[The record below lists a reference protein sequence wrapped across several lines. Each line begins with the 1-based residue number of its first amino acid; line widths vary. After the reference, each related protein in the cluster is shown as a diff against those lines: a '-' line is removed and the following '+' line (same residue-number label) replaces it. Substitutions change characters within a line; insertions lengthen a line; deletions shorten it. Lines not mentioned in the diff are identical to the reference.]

1 MVWTDLVEETKL
13 LGVVVSSN
21 LSWHSNTEYI
31 AKRCNNKLWVLRRL
45 KKLGASHSDLLD
57 VFYKQV
63 RSIAEFGVPVWNSAL
78 TGIDI
83 AKLERIQKTALHII
97 LGENYR
103 SYSSALKT
111 LGVKKLSERRKQLCL
126 KFAIKAEKHPKFSK
140 WFKPNKR
147 KTTTRQLQ
155 PKYCEVFVKKN
166 RFKKSSIC
174 YMTKILNNLHKKIKQ

>member
-1 MVWTDLVEETKL
+1 M
-13 LGVVVSSN
+13 
-21 LSWHSNTEYI
+21 
-31 AKRCNNKLWVLRRL
+31 
-45 KKLGASHSDLLD
+45 GASHSDLLD

-63 RSIAEFGVPVWNSAL
+63 RSIV
-78 TGIDI
+78 DI

-126 KFAIKAEKHPKFSK
+126 KFAIQAEKHPKFYK

-155 PKYCEVFVKKN
+155 PKYCEVFVKKIDLRKAKN
-166 RFKKSSIC
+166 A
-174 YMTKILNNLHKKIKQ
+174 T